1 MMSAFLILS
10 GFLLLLAGGEA
21 LVRGSV
27 AIATKMGV
35 SKLVIGLTLVGFGTS
50 APELVTSIQ
59 AALSGAPGIAIGN
72 VVGSNIAN
80 ILLIIGVSA
89 LLFPMICPKE
99 AILRDGMVMAA
110 ATALFVLACFVGVLN
125 MMTGLIFLALIA
137 LYLGYTFY
145 VERKSKDKA
154 GEMLE
159 HETDAMPSP
168 FKSIPLNLLI
178 TCGGMGLLVLGAN
191 MLVRGATELAQGLG
205 VSDAVIGLTVVA
217 VGTSLPELATSVMA
231 AIKKQ
236 SDVALGNVIGS
247 NIFNILAILGIT
259 ALVKPIPVPQEI
271 INFDIWVMA
280 AASTALLVFAYSG
293 KKISRIE
300 GAALLLSYMGYVAAV
315 AYLSQS
321 A

>member
-1 MMSAFLILS
+1 MMSFLFIFS

-89 LLFPMICPKE
+89 VLLPMVCPRE
-99 AILRDGMVMAA
+99 AILRDGMVMSA
-110 ATALFVLACFVGVLN
+110 ATILFVLACFVGELN
-125 MMTGLIFLALIA
+125 YITGLIFLTLLG
-137 LYLGYTFY
+137 LYLGLTFY
-145 VERKSKDKA
+145 AEKKGKDKA

-159 HETDAMPSP
+159 HETEARPLP
-168 FKSIPLNLLI
+168 FQSIPLNLLI
-178 TCGGMGLLVLGAN
+178 ACGGMGLLVLGAN
-191 MLVRGATELAQGLG
+191 LLVRGATEMAQGLG
-205 VSDAVIGLTVVA
+205 VSDTVIGLTVVA
-217 VGTSLPELATSVMA
+217 IGTSLPELATSIMA
-231 AIKKQ
+231 ALKKQ

-247 NIFNILAILGIT
+247 NIFNILSILGIT
-259 ALVKPIPVPQEI
+259 SIVKSIPVPQEI
-271 INFDIWVMA
+271 MNFDLWVMVG
-280 AASTALLVFAYSG
+280 ASAALLAFAYTG
-293 KKISRIE
+293 RNISRIE
-300 GAALLLSYMGYVAAV
+300 GGLLLMAYTTYIGAV
-315 AYLSQS
+315 AVMS
-321 A
+321 

>member
-1 MMSAFLILS
+1 MMSILFILA

-59 AALSGAPGIAIGN
+59 AALSGASGIAIGN
-72 VVGSNIAN
+72 VIGSNIAN
-80 ILLIIGVSA
+80 ILLIIGASA
-89 LLFPMICPKE
+89 LLFPMVCPRE

-110 ATALFVLACFVGVLN
+110 VTGLFVLACFVGVLN
-125 MMTGLIFLALIA
+125 AVTGIILLTLLA
-137 LYLGYTFY
+137 LYLGLTFY
-145 VERKSKDKA
+145 IEKQEKGQA
-154 GEMLE
+154 GEMRE
-159 HETDAMPSP
+159 HETEAHPTP
-168 FKSIPLNLLI
+168 FKSVPLNLLI
-178 TCGGMGLLVLGAN
+178 TCGGMALLVLGAN
-191 MLVRGATELAQGLG
+191 MLVQGATELAKGLG

-217 VGTSLPELATSVMA
+217 VGTSLPELATSIMA

-259 ALVKPIPVPQEI
+259 SLVKPIPVPQEVL
-271 INFDIWVMA
+271 NFDVWVMV
-280 AASTALLVFAYSG
+280 AASAALLVFAFSG
-293 KKISRIE
+293 KIISRVE
-300 GAALLLSYMGYVAAV
+300 GGILLGAYVAYIGTV
-315 AYLSQS
+315 AMLSS
-321 A
+321 N